1 VARRALGPGARTF
14 DNDQE
19 DAVRKTARLALA
31 AALAALALTACG
43 DRGDSGDNNAGDTTS
58 ASPTESTSAAAP
70 SSSAPAN
77 PDFKACEVS
86 DSGGFD
92 DKGFNQTALKG
103 QTDAAEQFGIQTAQV
118 ESTGDEQYAD
128 NINQMVQ
135 QNCNEIT
142 TVGFLLG
149 DATLAA
155 AKKNPDIDFAIVD
168 FAYDKAPKNLKG
180 LTYQTDQPSYLAG
193 YLAAGMTQ
201 SGIIGTFGG
210 LPIPTVTIF
219 MEGFRQGVEKYN
231 EDNGTDVKLL
241 GWDGKDGSFTEDF
254 EDKTKG
260 QSVGEQLIGQGA
272 DILFP
277 VAGPA
282 GLGGLQAAKDAGA
295 HAIWV
300 DTDGYE
306 STEYGDILY
315 TSVMKGMDVSVTE
328 AIKESIDGTFSNE
341 LYVGTLAN
349 DGVKLA
355 PFHDFDSQIPQELKD
370 KLDELKQG
378 IIDGS
383 ITIKPAA
390 S

>member
-1 VARRALGPGARTF
+1 VHIWTK
-14 DNDQE
+14 DQE
-19 DAVRKTARLALA
+19 DAVRKTARMALA
-31 AALAALALTACG
+31 VGLAALALTACG
-43 DRGDSGDNNAGDTTS
+43 DRGDSDNDNAGDATTS
-58 ASPTESTSAAAP
+58 AAPTSEAP
-70 SSSAPAN
+70 SSSAPSN
-77 PDFKACEVS
+77 PDFKACMVS

-103 QTDAAEQFGIQTAQV
+103 QTDAETQFGIQTAKV

-135 QNCNEIT
+135 QNCNIIT

-149 DATLAA
+149 DATEAA

-168 FAYDKAPKNLKG
+168 YAYEKPPANLKG
-180 LTYQTDQPSYLAG
+180 LTYSTDEPSYLAG
-193 YLAAGMTQ
+193 YLAAGMTK

-231 EDNGTDVKLL
+231 EDNGKNVKLL

-295 HAIWV
+295 TAIWV
-300 DTDGYE
+300 DTDGFV
-306 STEYGDILY
+306 STEYGDILL
-315 TSVMKGMDVSVTE
+315 TSVVKGMDVSVTE
-328 AIKESIDGTFSNE
+328 AIKESMEGNFSNE
-341 LYVGTLAN
+341 LYDGTLAN
-349 DGVKLA
+349 GGVGLA
-355 PFHDFDSQIPQELKD
+355 PFHDFDSKIPQELKD
-370 KLDELKQG
+370 KIDELKQG

-383 ITIKPAA
+383 ITIQPAA

>member
-1 VARRALGPGARTF
+1 MK
-14 DNDQE
+14 
-19 DAVRKTARLALA
+19 KTARMALVA
-31 AALAALALTACG
+31 GCAALALSACG
-43 DRGDSGDNNAGDTTS
+43 ERDSSGDNNAGAGTSSTAPTGS
-58 ASPTESTSAAAP
+58 ASSSPSESTT
-70 SSSAPAN
+70 AN
-77 PDFKACEVS
+77 PDFKACMVS

-103 QTDAAEQFGIQTAQV
+103 QTDAAQQFGIQTAQV

-149 DATLAA
+149 DATLKA
-155 AKKNPDIDFAIVD
+155 AKQNPDIDFAIVD
-168 FAYDKAPKNLKG
+168 YAFFDDKGKDISPPNAKG
-180 LTYQTDQPSYLAG
+180 LTYSTDQPSYLAG
-193 YLAAGMTQ
+193 YLAAGMSQ
-201 SGIIGTFGG
+201 SGIVGTFGG

-295 HAIWV
+295 KGIWV

-306 STEYGDILY
+306 STEYGDILL
-315 TSVMKGMDVSVTE
+315 TSVVKGMDVSVTE
-328 AIKESIDGTFSNE
+328 AIKESMEGSFNNE
-341 LYVGTLAN
+341 LYVGTLEN
-349 DGVKLA
+349 NGVGLA
-355 PFHDFDSQIPQELKD
+355 PYHDFESKIPSDLQD
-370 KLDELKQG
+370 KIEELKQG

-383 ITIKPAA
+383 ITITPAG
-390 S
+390 

>member
-1 VARRALGPGARTF
+1 VK
-14 DNDQE
+14 
-19 DAVRKTARLALA
+19 KTARMALVTGCV
-31 AALAALALTACG
+31 ALALTAYR
-43 DRGDSGDNNAGDTTS
+43 DDSSDGGSSAGDETTS
-58 ASPTESTSAAAP
+58 AAPSESTSP
-70 SSSAPAN
+70 SETVAAN
-77 PDFKACEVS
+77 PDFKACMVS

-103 QTDAAEQFGIQTAQV
+103 QTDAADQFGIQTAQV

-128 NINQMVQ
+128 NINQLVQ

-149 DATLAA
+149 DATLKA
-155 AKKNPDIDFAIVD
+155 AKQNPDIDFAIVD
-168 FAYDKAPKNLKG
+168 YAFFDDKGKDISPPNAKG
-180 LTYQTDQPSYLAG
+180 LTYSTDQPSYLAG
-193 YLAAGMTQ
+193 YLAAGMSE
-201 SGIIGTFGG
+201 SGIVGTFGG

-295 HAIWV
+295 KGIWV
-300 DTDGYE
+300 DTDGFE
-306 STEYGDILY
+306 STEYGDILL
-315 TSVMKGMDVSVTE
+315 TSVAKGMDVSVTE
-328 AIKESIDGTFSNE
+328 AIKESMDGTFNNE
-341 LYVGTLAN
+341 LYVGTLEN
-349 DGVKLA
+349 GGVGLA
-355 PFHDFDSQIPQELKD
+355 PYHDFDSKIPQDLKD
-370 KLDELKQG
+370 KIEELKAG

-383 ITIKPAA
+383 ITIAPAA
-390 S
+390 G

>member
-1 VARRALGPGARTF
+1 M
-14 DNDQE
+14 
-19 DAVRKTARLALA
+19 RKTARMALA
-31 AALAALALTACG
+31 VGLAALALTACG
-43 DRGDSGDNNAGDTTS
+43 DRGDSGNNSSAGDQTT
-58 ASPTESTSAAAP
+58 APTETTSAAAP
-70 SSSAPAN
+70 SSSVPAN
-77 PDFKACEVS
+77 PNFKACMVS

-103 QTDAAEQFGIQTAQV
+103 QTDAATQFGIQTAKV
-118 ESTGDEQYAD
+118 ESTGDSQYAD

-135 QNCNEIT
+135 QKCNIIT

-168 FAYDKAPKNLKG
+168 YAYDKPPANLKG
-180 LTYQTDQPSYLAG
+180 LVYATEQPSYLAG

-201 SGIIGTFGG
+201 SGIVGTFGG
-210 LPIPTVTIF
+210 QNIPTVTSF
-219 MEGFRQGVEKYN
+219 MEGFRQGVDKYN
-231 EDNGTDVKLL
+231 QDNGKDVKLL
-241 GWDGKDGSFTEDF
+241 GWDGKDGSFTDDF

-260 QSVGEQLIGQGA
+260 QAVGEQLIGQGA

-300 DTDGYE
+300 DTDGFV
-306 STEYGDILY
+306 STEYGDILL
-315 TSVMKGMDVSVTE
+315 TSVVKGMDVSVTE
-328 AIKESIDGTFSNE
+328 AIKESLEGTFSNE
-341 LYVGTLAN
+341 LFAGTLEN
-349 DGVKLA
+349 GGVGLA
-355 PFHDFDSQIPQELKD
+355 PYHNFDSEIPQDLKD
-370 KLDELKQG
+370 KIDELKQG

-383 ITIKPAA
+383 ITV
-390 S
+390 STS

>member
-1 VARRALGPGARTF
+1 MK
-14 DNDQE
+14 
-19 DAVRKTARLALA
+19 KTARMAFVA
-31 AALAALALTACG
+31 GLAALALTACG
-43 DRGDSGDNNAGDTTS
+43 DRDDSSDNAAPDDETS
-58 ASPTESTSAAAP
+58 SAAPTEATSSAASEPA
-70 SSSAPAN
+70 AN
-77 PDFKACEVS
+77 PDFKACMVS

-103 QTDAAEQFGIQTAQV
+103 QTDAGEQFGIQTAQV

-128 NINQMVQ
+128 NINQLIQ
-135 QNCNEIT
+135 QSCNEIT

-155 AKKNPDIDFAIVD
+155 AKKNPDVDFAIVD
-168 FAYDKAPKNLKG
+168 FAYEKAPANLKG
-180 LTYQTDQPSYLAG
+180 LTYSTDQPSYLAG
-193 YLAAGMTQ
+193 YLAAGMSE
-201 SGIIGTFGG
+201 SGVVGTFGG

-295 HAIWV
+295 KGIWV
-300 DTDGYE
+300 DTDGFE
-306 STEYGDILY
+306 STEYGDILL
-315 TSVMKGMDVSVTE
+315 TSVAKGMDVSVTE
-328 AIKESIDGTFSNE
+328 AIKESLDGTFSNE
-341 LYVGTLAN
+341 LYNGTLEN
-349 DGVKLA
+349 GGVGLA
-355 PFHDFDSQIPQELKD
+355 PYHDFDSVIPQELKD
-370 KLDELKQG
+370 QIEALKAG

-383 ITIKPAA
+383 ITITPAA

>member
-1 VARRALGPGARTF
+1 
-14 DNDQE
+14 
-19 DAVRKTARLALA
+19 VRKTARMALV

-43 DRGDSGDNNAGDTTS
+43 DRDSGDDNNAGDETTS
-58 ASPTESTSAAAP
+58 AAPTESTSAAAP

-135 QNCNEIT
+135 QGCNEIT

-168 FAYDKAPKNLKG
+168 YAYDKAPANLKG
-180 LTYQTDQPSYLAG
+180 LTYSTDQPSYLAG
-193 YLAAGMTQ
+193 YLAAGLTK

-231 EDNGTDVKLL
+231 EDNGTKVKLL

-295 HAIWV
+295 HAIWRHPLHLGDEGHGRLGDRGDQGV
-300 DTDGYE
+300 DRRQLLQRALLGHA
-306 STEYGDILY
+306 GQRRC
-315 TSVMKGMDVSVTE
+315 E
-328 AIKESIDGTFSNE
+328 AGPVPRLRRRHPAGAEGQDRRAQAGHHRR
-341 LYVGTLAN
+341 L
-349 DGVKLA
+349 D
-355 PFHDFDSQIPQELKD
+355 HDRAGCQLTPR
-370 KLDELKQG
+370 G
-378 IIDGS
+378 
-383 ITIKPAA
+383 
-390 S
+390 

>member
-1 VARRALGPGARTF
+1 
-14 DNDQE
+14 
-19 DAVRKTARLALA
+19 
-31 AALAALALTACG
+31 
-43 DRGDSGDNNAGDTTS
+43 
-58 ASPTESTSAAAP
+58 
-70 SSSAPAN
+70 
-77 PDFKACEVS
+77 
-86 DSGGFD
+86 
-92 DKGFNQTALKG
+92 
-103 QTDAAEQFGIQTAQV
+103 
-118 ESTGDEQYAD
+118 
-128 NINQMVQ
+128 
-135 QNCNEIT
+135 
-142 TVGFLLG
+142 
-149 DATLAA
+149 
-155 AKKNPDIDFAIVD
+155 
-168 FAYDKAPKNLKG
+168 
-180 LTYQTDQPSYLAG
+180 
-193 YLAAGMTQ
+193 MTQ

-306 STEYGDILY
+306 STEYGDILL
-315 TSVMKGMDVSVTE
+315 TSVAKGMDVSVTE
-328 AIKESIDGTFSNE
+328 AIKESIEGTFTNE
-341 LYVGTLAN
+341 LYNGTLEN
-349 DGVKLA
+349 GGVGLA
-355 PFHDFDSQIPQELKD
+355 PYHDFDSQIPQELKD

>member
-1 VARRALGPGARTF
+1 VK
-14 DNDQE
+14 
-19 DAVRKTARLALA
+19 KTARMALVA
-31 AALAALALTACG
+31 GCMALALTACG
-43 DRGDSGDNNAGDTTS
+43 DRDDDSDDNADDPTSSAPTSDT
-58 ASPTESTSAAAP
+58 AAP
-70 SSSAPAN
+70 SPSESAADN
-77 PDFKACEVS
+77 SAFKACMVS

-103 QTDAAEQFGIQTAQV
+103 QTDAEAELGITTAQV

-128 NINQMVQ
+128 NINQLIQ
-135 QNCNEIT
+135 QSCNEIT

-155 AKKNPDIDFAIVD
+155 AKKNPDVDFAIVD
-168 FAYDKAPKNLKG
+168 FAYDKAPANLKG
-180 LTYQTDQPSYLAG
+180 LIYATEQPSFLAG
-193 YLAAGMTQ
+193 YLAAGSSE
-201 SGIIGTFGG
+201 SGIVGTFGG
-210 LPIPTVTIF
+210 LPIPSVTAF
-219 MEGFRQGVEKYN
+219 MEGFKQGVERYN
-231 EDNGTDVKLL
+231 EDNGTDVQLL

-295 HAIWV
+295 KGIWV

-306 STEYGDILY
+306 STEYGDILL
-315 TSVMKGMDVSVTE
+315 TSVAKGMDVSVTE
-328 AIKESIDGTFSNE
+328 AIKESLEGTFSNE
-341 LYVGTLAN
+341 LFVGTLEN
-349 DGVKLA
+349 GGVGLA
-355 PFHDFDSQIPQELKD
+355 PYHDFDSVIPQELKD
-370 KLDELKQG
+370 KIEELKAG

-383 ITIKPAA
+383 ITVTPPA

>member
-193 YLAAGMTQ
+193 YLAAGMSQ